1 MLNKLLER
9 RYNFYIANE
18 KIKSI
23 QLDNEFNNII
33 DYINDYVLPEL
44 KIINS
49 GRIIGSTI
57 LSKNL
62 KFFLN
67 VGDGTYKIDTLDNSF
82 LQNSISLT
90 KLEAANANSILASD
104 NIGNISFISN
114 SASFQTI
121 LYRKDSI
128 RWAKLNSDNFEDKSI
143 TGAKVKLASLT
154 INNLPKVVQNSL
166 IFDNSLTNIKFT
178 NNSIT
183 NSKIDLATISETN
196 LTADSLDVWKN
207 NICSNFVPNDFL
219 DLSNVNISS
228 NWDNTLGGYQ
238 GSGNDITL
246 AKLTGY
252 GLVKFQTPYEIPIL
266 KFMPFRSFNLKR
278 YYDISAFN
286 KKQDSNNL
294 GLLVTE
300 SVYKLEPKH
309 FKPNSIDAKRLLYKG
324 KDASFLQIKVY
335 PTDINEFME
344 DGCIGLEHL
353 TPIIRQ
359 KLLAA

>member
-9 RYNFYIANE
+9 RYNFHIANE

-49 GRIIGSTI
+49 GRIIGSTV

-67 VGDGTYKIDTLDNSF
+67 VGDGSYKIDTLDNSF
-82 LQNSISLT
+82 LQNTISLT
-90 KLEAANANSILASD
+90 KLEASNANSILASD
-104 NIGNISFISN
+104 STGNISFLSN
-114 SASFQTI
+114 SANFQTI
-121 LYRKDSI
+121 LYRNDTIK
-128 RWAKLNSDNFEDKSI
+128 WAKLNSDNFEDKSI

-166 IFDNSLTNIKFT
+166 IFDNSIANIKFT
-178 NNSIT
+178 NNSIS
-183 NSKIDLATISETN
+183 NSKIALATISETN
-196 LTADSLDVWKN
+196 LTADSLDIWKN

-219 DLSNVNISS
+219 DLSNINIYS
-228 NWDNTLGGYQ
+228 NWDNTLGGL
-238 GSGNDITL
+238 GGNDITL

-252 GLVKFQTPYEIPIL
+252 GLVKFQTPYIIPIS
-266 KFMPFRSFNLKR
+266 KFMPFKSFNLKR
-278 YYDISAFN
+278 YYDTHAFN

-294 GLLVTE
+294 SLIVTE

-309 FKPNSIDAKRLLYKG
+309 FKPNSIDAKRLIYKG
-324 KDASFLQIKVY
+324 SKGNPNAGTYIY
-335 PTDINEFME
+335 PSDINEFME
-344 DGCIGLEHL
+344 DGCVGLEHL